1 MNPAYVRV
9 GLRYLAG
16 YLVLKGIIPDD
27 VAALIEEDP
36 ELSVLIGGVI
46 AAGVEWLY
54 AKAQKLGW
62 RT

>member
-16 YLVLKGIIPDD
+16 YLVLKGVLPEEIARI
-27 VAALIEEDP
+27 IEEDP
-36 ELSVLIGGVI
+36 ELAAAVGVGI
-46 AAGVEWLY
+46 AAVVEWLY
-54 AKAQKLGW
+54 AKAKKLGW

>member
-16 YLVLKGIIPDD
+16 YLVLKGLIPEEI
-27 VAALIEEDP
+27 ARIIEEDP
-36 ELSVLIGGVI
+36 ELSIIIGT
-46 AAGVEWLY
+46 ALAGVVEWTY
-54 AKAQKLGW
+54 AKAKKLGW